1 MVHLKAD
8 DNWSPDQ
15 DKKDQLED
23 GDIGPL
29 LLQKKQ
35 NEHNMALCAQWDPL
49 VVEDGWLKR
58 SWESNE
64 EKEMRMQ
71 LVLPRGRVVHV
82 LKEMQNWKTAAH
94 LEVNK

>member
-1 MVHLKAD
+1 MKKTLSEDCKHCQNAEEREEIVRIRMVHLKAD

-35 NEHNMALCAQWDPL
+35 NEHNMALCAQ
-49 VVEDGWLKR
+49 
-58 SWESNE
+58 
-64 EKEMRMQ
+64 
-71 LVLPRGRVVHV
+71 
-82 LKEMQNWKTAAH
+82 
-94 LEVNK
+94 